1 MGSFMRVFRD
11 FEGITPGQYREKN
24 TSAE

>member
-11 FEGITPGQYREKN
+11 FEGITPGQFRDRNLK
-24 TSAE
+24 